1 VVSKLKFYIDDMLSR
16 GSNSLILW
24 LGIISLMAVIAAAGL
39 VWIFELGPQESFGGL
54 FWDLMMRAV
63 TPWEIEAS
71 MGSLPYLLVLLGIT
85 LFGIFVLSILIS
97 LLSAIIDARV
107 QDVTRGSQPFP
118 FDNHIVILGWS
129 PRLTAIIEELV
140 IANESNKLLRILI
153 LSAKPA
159 DKLASLIETSFAD
172 LKTTKL
178 YCRSRDLCTESSFD
192 NANLRAARQILILGD
207 TSEEIEG
214 SRLKIY
220 LSIRRYLATNNI
232 AETRWPEIIINVDSR
247 DETDIINIASASKAV
262 TVNVSDI
269 PARLIVETV
278 IQPNLPDIYEEI
290 LSFDGNEI
298 YIANSMAE
306 LGLGEMPFAAAWSAL
321 DHSIPIGFWTHD
333 NRIEIAP
340 DAKAIVG
347 ANDRLIVISEDDS
360 TIAAKAASPTDDTPA
375 NNTTILKQIDAKNT
389 TAQRVLLIGMSTNHR
404 FIFDRLIHAGTGVK
418 QLTVCLPDNEIGTAM
433 KQDLA
438 QQKTTKAKFIVAKT
452 DSPTDLARLKPDSFD
467 AIIVSHT
474 ALPQTGGNDVQTIK
488 SIQILRSLLADNL
501 ADTHLIAEMLEGK
514 NRDILAYELDSDF
527 VVSEKVGSKVF
538 AQYIENPALRHIVD
552 KLICSESHHI
562 KLYPINTGKTPIS
575 SNFCAIGQSLLT
587 KQKILIGWS
596 YYIDGSRV
604 SIINPD
610 AESTLPNEYQKL
622 SLMVV
627 ERQ

>member
-1 VVSKLKFYIDDMLSR
+1 MASKIRFYIDDMLSR

-24 LGIISLMAVIAAAGL
+24 LGAISLIAVTAAAAL
-39 VWIFELGPQESFGGL
+39 VWILKLGPQDSFGGL
-54 FWDLMMRAV
+54 FWDLMMRTV

-118 FDNHIVILGWS
+118 FDNHIVIFGWS

-153 LSAKPA
+153 LSAKPS
-159 DKLASLIETSFAD
+159 DELAGLIETSFTD

-178 YCRSRDLCTESSFD
+178 YFRSRDLCTNSSYE
-192 NANLRAARQILILGD
+192 NANLRMARQILILGD
-207 TSEEIEG
+207 ESDEVEG

-220 LSIRRYLATNNI
+220 LSIRRHLSANTI
-232 AETRWPEIIINVDSR
+232 PEEQWPEIIVNVDSL
-247 DETDIINIASASKAV
+247 DESSIVNMSSVSRTV

-278 IQPNLPDIYEEI
+278 LQPNLPDIYEQI

-298 YIANSMAE
+298 YIANTMAE
-306 LGLGEMPFAAAWSAL
+306 LGLGEMPFATAWSAL

-333 NRIEIAP
+333 NQIEITP
-340 DAKAIVG
+340 DAETIVG

-360 TIAAKAASPTDDTPA
+360 TIAAKAAGTIDGTPK
-375 NNTTILKQIDAKNT
+375 NDTTILKQLDAKNT
-389 TAQRVLLIGMSTNHR
+389 TVQRVLLIGMSTNHR

-418 QLTVCLPDNEIGTAM
+418 QLTVCLPDDEIGTAM

-438 QQKTTKAKFIVAKT
+438 RQKTTKAKFITAKT
-452 DSPTDLARLKPDSFD
+452 DSPADLARLKPESFD

-474 ALPQTGGNDVQTIK
+474 ALPQTGGTDVQTIK

-501 ADTHLIAEMLEGK
+501 ADVHLIAEMLEGK
-514 NRDILAYELDSDF
+514 NRDILAYEMDSDF
-527 VVSEKVGSKVF
+527 VVSEKIGSKVF

-552 KLICSESHHI
+552 KLICSQSHRI
-562 KLYPINTGKTPIS
+562 KLYPVKAGKTPIS
-575 SNFCAIGQSLLT
+575 SSFGAIGRGLLT
-587 KQKILIGWS
+587 KQKVLIGWS
-596 YYIDGSRV
+596 YYNDGSRI
-604 SIINPD
+604 STINPD
-610 AESTLPNEYQKL
+610 TDCTLPDGYQQL